1 MSSTVNVYFKR
12 FFKEYFSIDLVRFE
26 NYHVQNIP
34 HSKFVDLKPY
44 HAQNNKLFSWLQF
57 NEQRDDIKMW
67 LKEQWASE
75 CHFILRIVSKKIS
88 ISTQKKP
95 SVRVLLA
102 ICRMDVVW
110 LHRIAWK
117 LLELCDTIYIQCPF
131 DGIK

>member
-34 HSKFVDLKPY
+34 HSKFVD

-88 ISTQKKP
+88 ISTQKKT
-95 SVRVLLA
+95 VRPCFVGYLQNGR
-102 ICRMDVVW
+102 RMASPHCMEIV
-110 LHRIAWK
+110 RIMWHN
-117 LLELCDTIYIQCPF
+117 LYPMPIRWH
-131 DGIK
+131 